1 MHAVAVYG
9 TLTARQ
15 RRLYSRFLTFMSVT
29 APNIKFLP
37 YSRRALM
44 TLFAP
49 FSASRAM
56 LLHSGFAEHS
66 HNRFDILVAQPRT
79 TLTTRG
85 AGTEIESDGVTTY
98 SMEDPFSLLQQQLA
112 AQNWQPVFNPDL
124 PFQGGATGLFGY
136 DLGRRVE
143 TLPQLAEADLA
154 LPDMAVGI
162 YDWALIA
169 DHQLQTLTLLSYG
182 DVEQRWRWLNSQTAP
197 TERPFTLLSD
207 WRANMSRQQ
216 YGEKFQRIQHY
227 LRSGDCYQIN
237 LAQRFSADYRGM
249 NGRRFAD

>member
-1 MHAVAVYG
+1 
-9 TLTARQ
+9 
-15 RRLYSRFLTFMSVT
+15 MSVT
-29 APNIKFLP
+29 APNIKSLP
-37 YSRRALM
+37 YSRSALL

-49 FSASRAM
+49 LSAQPWAM
-56 LLHSGFAEHS
+56 LLHSGFADHS
-66 HNRFDILVAQPRT
+66 HNRFDILVAQPRV

-85 AGTEIESDGVTTY
+85 TDTIIESDGVITQ

-112 AQNWQPVFNPDL
+112 EQGWQPAFTPAL
-124 PFQGGATGLFGY
+124 PFQGGALGLFGY

-143 TLPQLAEADLA
+143 TLPQLADTDLT

-197 TERPFTLLSD
+197 AERPFTLLSD
-207 WRANMSRQQ
+207 WCANMSRRQ
-216 YGEKFQRIQHY
+216 YGEKFQRIQRY
-227 LRSGDCYQIN
+227 LRSGDC
-237 LAQRFSADYRGM
+237 
-249 NGRRFAD
+249 